1 MTSRTDRGKRLDKQN
16 ILREI
21 RSRKPSIVKYTASIP
36 FSVQQAK
43 SETDGPP
50 QQSTHLVRT
59 TLSAAVSNTA
69 QLQAIVA
76 NATTDLAHEQPV
88 KYAMSAVEDVSCEWI
103 GYRSENEPSAA
114 RPVSHQDQYKA
125 LTKDTSNDTVILFTA
140 GGAASANNAVLHRP
154 LLTELA
160 RATGGRVFNVL
171 KRLAPQHPYP
181 AGLLDLL
188 LAYLHLLYP
197 PPGSLHGP
205 VAASRIVLAGSSHG
219 ASVCLTLVLAIL
231 HFNGRPSHPDGS
243 SANPFSHSPAPTLDF
258 AQYERSL
265 VPPAGVLVLSP
276 APDIYPALPSFWK
289 NMDYDVFSWAAHPA
303 MSPSFPADHL
313 WPSDPPREHPYC
325 FKEMLSHP
333 LVSPS
338 MAPSS
343 CWQGCPPIYIDI
355 GTDECYKDGALLLV
369 DTMRSAGVP
378 VMFDEFEAMPHDFF
392 MFFPRWWQSM
402 KLMER
407 AAEAV
412 KGMVQ
417 SGKKAASITSNDSWG
432 VWDIEGRYTSKDWR
446 DFKAMDWQQATKMI
460 RDKALPLK
468 PWTGSV
474 IGKSKM

>member
-1 MTSRTDRGKRLDKQN
+1 MTSRADSGKRLDKQT
-16 ILREI
+16 ILHEI

-36 FSVQQAK
+36 FSAQQAK

-50 QQSTHLVRT
+50 QPSAHLVRT
-59 TLSAAVSNTA
+59 CLSAAISNTA

-76 NATTDLAHEQPV
+76 NATADLSHGQPV
-88 KYAMSAVEDVSCEWI
+88 KYSMSVVEDVPCEWI
-103 GYRSENEPSAA
+103 GHRPETEPPAA
-114 RPVSHQDQYKA
+114 RPVSAQDQYNA
-125 LTKDTSNDTVILFTA
+125 MTKDTSNKTVILFTA

-154 LLTELA
+154 ILTELA
-160 RATGGRVFNVL
+160 RATGGRVLNVL

-197 PPGSLHGP
+197 PPGSFHDP
-205 VAASRIVLAGSSHG
+205 IPASRIVLAGNSHG
-219 ASVCLTLVLAIL
+219 ASVCLSLVLTIL
-231 HFNGRPSHPDGS
+231 HFNGRSSNPDGS

-258 AQYERSL
+258 AHYERRL
-265 VPPAGVLVLSP
+265 ALPAGVLVLSP
-276 APDIYPALPSFWK
+276 APDIFPALPSFWK
-289 NMDYDVFSWAAHPA
+289 NMDHDVFSWATHPA

-333 LVSPS
+333 LISPN

-343 CWQGCPPIYIDI
+343 CWQGCPPIYVDI

-392 MFFPRWWQSM
+392 MFFPKWWQSK
-402 KLMER
+402 KLIER

-417 SGKKAASITSNDSWG
+417 PGKKAASTTSNDLWG
-432 VWDIEGRYTSKDWR
+432 VWSIEGHYTSKDWKSL
-446 DFKAMDWQQATKMI
+446 KAMDWQYATKII
-460 RDKALPLK
+460 RNKAQPLK
-468 PWTGSV
+468 PWTGSSN
-474 IGKSKM
+474 GKSKM